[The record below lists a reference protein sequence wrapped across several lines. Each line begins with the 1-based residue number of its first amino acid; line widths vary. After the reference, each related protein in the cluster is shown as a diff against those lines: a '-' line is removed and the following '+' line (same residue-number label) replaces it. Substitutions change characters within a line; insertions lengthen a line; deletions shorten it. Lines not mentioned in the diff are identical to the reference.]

1 MKASHVEIIV
11 AIADAGSQRAA
22 AGRVGKTQPALT
34 KALRQAEGELGWNP
48 MRVYSCEGKPFSDD
62 NCVDTGNETVADPVL
77 TPLLGYEVS
86 RGDVLKTRVIHVDF
100 GDVGMLFLPGEVS
113 SELVIGLPEDF
124 NTAPPE
130 KYNSNPDEHATGAE
144 PCHNAQRRAD
154 QGAHQSRHGQPG
166 HGGDQAAAFGRA
178 LKDSRIHFA
187 LHRAMRSSPPLRD
200 RAYEPHTLESDLDA
214 VTQSFLASQYGAQ
227 IRERQ
232 VFVND
237 LFESSASD
245 WGGEEGIK
253 NFLRLH
259 APARVKEFL
268 DAPLGYLVAD
278 TSLAALQR

>member
-1 MKASHVEIIV
+1 MHGYRLVSRAAIVRSIVLVACLASCSKSETLETSQDPHGSKSALSMHGNAGAAAALEARKKLPSLTAFDAMLRDAVQPGGV
-11 AIADAGSQRAA
+11 DYAVVRKQRKVVDDLLAAIAAFDVESVDAVARLTLVINAHNAALLRIVLDDVLEDVLDGERAA
-22 AGRVGKTQPALT
+22 IGAVLFAKPALT
-34 KALRQAEGELGWNP
+34 FAGREMSL
-48 MRVYSCEGKPFSDD
+48 
-62 NCVDTGNETVADPVL
+62 
-77 TPLLGYEVS
+77 
-86 RGDVLKTRVIHVDF
+86 
-100 GDVGMLFLPGEVS
+100 
-113 SELVIGLPEDF
+113 
-124 NTAPPE
+124 
-130 KYNSNPDEHATGAE
+130 
-144 PCHNAQRRAD
+144 D
-154 QGAHQSRHGQPG
+154 QL
-166 HGGDQAAAFGRA
+166 AAFGRA